1 MHQLDLSLRIR
12 TAIVVTGDRFFPITK
27 KQQPMFNLKISVSA
41 YTAGTW
47 RNLEKSG
54 EIEVSAEVDTLSEG
68 YEKLKTQIN

>member
-1 MHQLDLSLRIR
+1 
-12 TAIVVTGDRFFPITK
+12 
-27 KQQPMFNLKISVSA
+27 MFNLKISVSA